1 MSLHILKAY
10 FASNSFIHDVNVYF
24 LLYSVKMVLQL
35 YLIRLFKL
43 VTFSD
48 FVSIKEHASSC
59 SCLLSSTYSSSD
71 SEKEQQVTS
80 FLRARV
86 MSRRSLRLDEGLL
99 DRSLPRGS
107 ASFSAGGGDW
117 RSSRSVW
124 TSAEGAFCSGLL
136 LLHLLPPFAGR

>member
-1 MSLHILKAY
+1 
-10 FASNSFIHDVNVYF
+10 
-24 LLYSVKMVLQL
+24 MVLQV
-35 YLIRLFKL
+35 YLIRFKVFCH

-48 FVSIKEHASSC
+48 FVSVKEHASSC
-59 SCLLSSTYSSSD
+59 SSSLIFHACLLSSTYSSSD
-71 SEKEQQVTS
+71 SEKEQRVVS

-124 TSAEGAFCSGLL
+124 TSAGGTFCSGLL
-136 LLHLLPPFAGR
+136 LLHLLPPSAGR

>member
-1 MSLHILKAY
+1 MG
-10 FASNSFIHDVNVYF
+10 F
-24 LLYSVKMVLQL
+24 QL
-35 YLIRLFKL
+35 YLIRLLKL
-43 VTFSD
+43 ATFSD
-48 FVSIKEHASSC
+48 FVSMKEHASSC
-59 SCLLSSTYSSSD
+59 SCSLIFHACLLSSTYSSSD
-71 SEKEQQVTS
+71 SEKELQVTS

-117 RSSRSVW
+117 RNSRSVW

-136 LLHLLPPFAGR
+136 LLHLLPPSAGR